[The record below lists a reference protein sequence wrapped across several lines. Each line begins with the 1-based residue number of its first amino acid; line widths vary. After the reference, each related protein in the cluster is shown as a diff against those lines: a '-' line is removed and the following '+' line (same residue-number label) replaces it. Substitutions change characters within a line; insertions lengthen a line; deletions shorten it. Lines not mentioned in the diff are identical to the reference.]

1 MADTTSIP
9 PSYAINSLLNS
20 QHAKNQTPHKNMT
33 SKLTKKQYTN
43 LKSPIKDVNEQLNGV
58 MTWQIG

>member
-20 QHAKNQTPHKNMT
+20 QYAKNQTPHKNMT